1 MRERA
6 RACLR
11 REGRPR
17 RAGPG
22 ADAARRSRRGLGR
35 ALRGVSGRWGM
46 TGGSAR
52 SVGARASAVRAS
64 APTGGPGMRGV
75 ARGLREGAVRVGLG
89 RAPCGSEG
97 ACASWATR
105 GVNGLTLRAGW
116 SRPGGEGKRRVG
128 HGPLRVGL
136 GCELGFLFWVWVPVW
151 LKADFFFG
159 FFFLFPILLLSKS
172 NSNKV

>member
-1 MRERA
+1 MGPLGQWRDGERGA
-6 RACLR
+6 SEHADRW
-11 REGRPR
+11 
-17 RAGPG
+17 AGV
-22 ADAARRSRRGLGR
+22 RS
-35 ALRGVSGRWGM
+35 
-46 TGGSAR
+46 
-52 SVGARASAVRAS
+52 
-64 APTGGPGMRGV
+64 V

-105 GVNGLTLRAGW
+105 GVNGPTLRAGW

-136 GCELGFLFWVWVPVW
+136 GCELGFLFWVWVPVG